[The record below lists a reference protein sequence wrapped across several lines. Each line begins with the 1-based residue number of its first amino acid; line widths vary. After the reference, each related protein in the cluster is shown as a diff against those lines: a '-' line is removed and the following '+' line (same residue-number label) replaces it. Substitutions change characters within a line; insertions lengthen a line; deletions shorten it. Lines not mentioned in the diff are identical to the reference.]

1 MKRFVAIIAFF
12 LLVPNVYAHSSNV
25 KGYKEKDSNYISKCN
40 NKYYGYH
47 KNKGKNHWHEV
58 KYKKDKW
65 DIVDSDKTFEKNP
78 CSSSEKK
85 QAVFVNCVDGD
96 TAVLKVDQKELRYR
110 FLGVDTPESVHPTKE
125 VEVYAKEASK
135 NTCDLLTNASSIV
148 VEYDSNSDQTDKY
161 GRELAWI
168 WVDEILLQEL
178 MVSEGF
184 ARVAYVYG
192 DYKYIDS
199 LCSLQHQAIINN
211 KGIWQYGYEVGYC
224 ETHDNNVKESNPN
237 NIYKVKFDNDGEI
250 EEVAVAEGM
259 KVKYK
264 SVESKIGYRF
274 VGWYHNGKKFD
285 FNTPIDSSIT
295 LIAKYSID
303 YIYVL
308 LLLIVLIIGILNNI
322 KGDKSGKSHKKSTK
336 YNRTKRI

>member
-1 MKRFVAIIAFF
+1 MKRFAILISFF
-12 LLVPNVYAHSSNV
+12 LLMPNVYAHSSNV
-25 KGYKEKDSNYISKCN
+25 KGYKEKDSKYISKCE

-47 KNKGKNHWHEV
+47 KYSGKNHWHEV
-58 KYKKDKW
+58 KFKNDKW
-65 DIVDSDKTFEKNP
+65 IIVDSKKIFEKNP

-85 QAVFVNCVDGD
+85 QALFVSCVDGD
-96 TAVLKVDQKELRYR
+96 TAVLKVDQKELKFR

-135 NTCDLLTNASSIV
+135 NTCDLLTNASSIT

-168 WVDEILLQEL
+168 WVDDILLQEL

-184 ARVAYVYG
+184 ARVAYIYG

-199 LCSLQHQAIINN
+199 LCSLQQQAITNN

-224 ETHDNNVKESNPN
+224 NTHDNDAKESAPN
-237 NIYKVKFDNDGEI
+237 NIYKVTFDNDGEI

-259 KVKYK
+259 RVKPK
-264 SVESKIGYRF
+264 SVDNKVGYQF
-274 VGWYHNGKKFD
+274 VGWYRDGKKFNFD
-285 FNTPIDSSIT
+285 TPINSSIT
-295 LIAKYSID
+295 LTAKYSID
-303 YIYVL
+303 YIYI
-308 LLLIVLIIGILNNI
+308 LLIIAVLIIGIINNI
-322 KGDKSGKSHKKSTK
+322 KGEKSGKSHKKSIK